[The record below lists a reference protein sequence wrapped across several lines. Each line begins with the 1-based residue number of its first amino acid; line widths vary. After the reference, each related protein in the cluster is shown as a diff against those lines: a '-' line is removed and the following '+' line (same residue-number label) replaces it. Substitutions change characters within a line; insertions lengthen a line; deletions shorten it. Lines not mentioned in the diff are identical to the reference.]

1 MQRFL
6 KLLFFSAI
14 VGLPL
19 AASAPAQSPPAQPAN
34 QPAPAQSPQSQ
45 PSGQPSPGGV
55 SEQFNSG
62 ANRVGHGAAEIGQG
76 IKQGAIMVWQ
86 SLRDGANAVAARFN
100 GTQANSDHDRGQQS
114 TQPPP

>member
-1 MQRFL
+1 MQRPV
-6 KLLFFSAI
+6 KVIFFAVI

-19 AASAPAQSPPAQPAN
+19 AASAPAQSPPDQPAN
-34 QPAPAQSPQSQ
+34 
-45 PSGQPSPGGV
+45 QPSPGGV

-62 ANRVGHGAAEIGQG
+62 ANQVGHGAAQIGEG

-100 GTQANSDHDRGQQS
+100 GAEANSGHDRGQQPGQ
-114 TQPPP
+114 QPP